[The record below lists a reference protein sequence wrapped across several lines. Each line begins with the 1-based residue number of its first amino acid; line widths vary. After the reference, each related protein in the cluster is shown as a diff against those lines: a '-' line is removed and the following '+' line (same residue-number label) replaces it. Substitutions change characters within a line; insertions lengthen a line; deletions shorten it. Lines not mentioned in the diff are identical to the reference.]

1 MKYNIHQTV
10 IFIDENQLQEGV
22 IIRIQP
28 SDNTQPSYVILFS
41 DPDGNVFTS
50 IADEEDIFA
59 DQSSA
64 FEYIFSVL
72 KETKA
77 RYMVKEFLQNIS
89 IRDYLQGVSLIELLK
104 HKNLLNVAP
113 ANNNESIYVENKYQR
128 L

>member
-50 IADEEDIFA
+50 VADEEDIFV

>member
-1 MKYNIHQTV
+1 MKYSIHKTV
-10 IFIDENQLQEGV
+10 IFIENNDLQEGV
-22 IIRIQP
+22 IIRVQTEE
-28 SDNTQPSYVILFS
+28 NNKYSYVILYS
-41 DPDGNVFTS
+41 DPDGNIYTVL
-50 IADEEDIFA
+50 AAEEDIFS
-59 DQSSA
+59 DQHSA
-64 FEYIFSVL
+64 FEYVFSVF

-113 ANNNESIYVENKYQR
+113 TNNNESIYVENKYQI